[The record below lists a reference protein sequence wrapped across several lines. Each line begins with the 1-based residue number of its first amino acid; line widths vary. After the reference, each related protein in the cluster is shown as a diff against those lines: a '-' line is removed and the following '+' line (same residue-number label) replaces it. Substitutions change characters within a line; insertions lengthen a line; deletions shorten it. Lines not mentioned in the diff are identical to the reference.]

1 MLTKKFFLFVLVIT
15 SLTIGACAPKVVRD
29 ADAQA
34 EEIRN
39 NATAT
44 AIVAQAMQDAGQTV
58 PAEVSAQINTPAA
71 QAPAC
76 REGNWLENAKSATT
90 DVAALVSLLDRDFTL
105 DQGGQWSEPGFTV
118 PAGSVFW
125 TDLFDNAK
133 ALPKGVAP
141 VRTQGGW
148 GVYVTS
154 VDYVVPADNG
164 GGRFLRLCK

>member
-1 MLTKKFFLFVLVIT
+1 MKNTKYFPLFALIVILLA
-15 SLTIGACAPKVVRD
+15 SLACTVTFQPPVVV
-29 ADAQA
+29 ATNESPATVTEPNPTQ
-34 EEIRN
+34 ENPPVVEN
-39 NATAT
+39 N
-44 AIVAQAMQDAGQTV
+44 
-58 PAEVSAQINTPAA
+58 PAA
-71 QAPAC
+71 SAC
-76 REGNWLENAKSATT
+76 RKGNWLENAKAATT
-90 DVAALVSLLDRDFTL
+90 DVAALVSLLDRDFSL